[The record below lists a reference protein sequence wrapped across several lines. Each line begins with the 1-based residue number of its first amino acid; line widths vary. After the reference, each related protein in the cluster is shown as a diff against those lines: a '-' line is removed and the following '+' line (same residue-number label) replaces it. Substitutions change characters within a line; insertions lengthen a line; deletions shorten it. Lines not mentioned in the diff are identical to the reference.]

1 MNGVMW
7 SFGQSK
13 AGQLTTGQKW
23 GKWIQPDPSQG
34 NYTPPATSLDGTESA
49 HYADLLAIQVGDEQ
63 QGDLENPNGYTRA
76 WFDAAR
82 SGNYFNDK
90 LLYINS
96 TFWNDINN
104 WFSFIGAANPDA
116 ISWDAYPFG

>member
-1 MNGVMW
+1 MARNILILGASYGSLLATKLLM
-7 SFGQSK
+7 

-63 QGDLENPNGYTRA
+63 QGALGRPKAFLRPGDVDLRLPQV
-76 WFDAAR
+76 FDEFLDRDEFRRRTA
-82 SGNYFNDK
+82 GFLEHTPLV
-90 LLYINS
+90 LLE
-96 TFWNDINN
+96 
-104 WFSFIGAANPDA
+104 P
-116 ISWDAYPFG
+116 